1 MREGAASEVGHT
13 GRADVGG
20 GNCTRYD
27 GSRPDSVAAPQLVPL
42 PSLPRDLTPTPA
54 AAAAA
59 AADVR
64 QINLY
69 RDRSLR

>member
-13 GRADVGG
+13 GLADVGG
-20 GNCTRYD
+20 G
-27 GSRPDSVAAPQLVPL
+27 GRPASVAAPQLVPL

-54 AAAAA
+54 AAAA
-59 AADVR
+59 DVR